1 MKIKSRDI
9 CQIQLIL
16 GIKQASQIETP
27 REMINDPLRDIDNKS
42 TFNYWFFYRRNFFEI
57 YYIFYINFIVFNWG
71 WNSTLFFI
79 EYTYIRSIRLKLGSI
94 LQNTEEIKK
103 KKIFEIRNVYS
114 LSLRINTF

>member
-42 TFNYWFFYRRNFFEI
+42 TFNY
-57 YYIFYINFIVFNWG
+57 
-71 WNSTLFFI
+71 
-79 EYTYIRSIRLKLGSI
+79 
-94 LQNTEEIKK
+94 
-103 KKIFEIRNVYS
+103 
-114 LSLRINTF
+114 